1 MTSANISDVST
12 VNTPIN
18 QYKSEKKEDSG
29 EFAALMAGSLNSM
42 PNPQQNANAGAM
54 DMGRSLDVK
63 STDTKSEVREFNP
76 TNTKVENVS
85 KDNDISNVDTQKVTE
100 KIEEFVEEVKD
111 VIKEELG
118 VSDEEITEAMETLG
132 LNFVD
137 LAVPENLSAL
147 VKELNPVEDT
157 AVLLLDDGVRNV
169 FDTVSDLST
178 GLLNETGLDTEG
190 LISVMEME
198 PVTEDVEIPLEEMPV
213 MEEVP
218 LEVKTETEPE
228 VSGETREI
236 RPERNDIPKDTIRDE
251 RPQNNIETSDEEP
264 DDTVAALNEKI
275 ISNSKQN
282 NQSNA
287 GTGFGNTGGETTGQG
302 QTMAETTPSSEP
314 VVTANPMEPQSLAAE
329 IAEAVPEVPVY
340 TEVDTADVI
349 NQIVTQAR
357 TEITANVRSMELEL
371 NPHNLGRML
380 MQVSEHDG
388 QVSARFITQNEAV
401 KAALESAISTLIEKL
416 NEQGIKVDA
425 VEVSVATHEFEQNLE
440 QNFAGEAREDLN
452 QEQQNK
458 PRMGGIHLGDPDY
471 MEGVELTEEEELT
484 ANIMRDEGN
493 TVNFRA

>member
-18 QYKSEKKEDSG
+18 SYKSEKKEDSG

-54 DMGRSLDVK
+54 DMGKSLDVK
-63 STDTKSEVREFNP
+63 STDTKSEVREFSP
-76 TNTKVENVS
+76 SNTKVENVS
-85 KDNDISNVDTQKVTE
+85 KDKDISNVDTQKVTE
-100 KIEEFVEEVKD
+100 KIEEFEDEVKS

-118 VSDEEITEAMETLG
+118 VSDEEIEEAMETLG
-132 LNFVD
+132 LSFVD
-137 LAVPENLSAL
+137 LLVPENLSAL

-157 AVLLLDDGVRNV
+157 AALLLDDGVRIV

-178 GLLNETGLDTEG
+178 ELFNDTGLDTEG

-198 PVTEDVEIPLEEMPV
+198 PVTEDIEIPLEMKPL

-218 LEVKTETEPE
+218 VEVKMEAEPDD
-228 VSGETREI
+228 SLETRDV
-236 RPERNDIPKDTIRDE
+236 RPEIKETLRNDIKDNGPYHIEESLDE
-251 RPQNNIETSDEEP
+251 DVSDT
-264 DDTVAALNEKI
+264 TVALNEKMV
-275 ISNSKQN
+275 SN
-282 NQSNA
+282 NQSNSQSSS
-287 GTGFGNTGGETTGQG
+287 GNTGFQNNSQG
-302 QTMAETTPSSEP
+302 QNMPQSTPNPEP
-314 VVTANPMEPQSLAAE
+314 IVNANPMEPQTLASE

-340 TEVDTADVI
+340 TEVNAADVI

-388 QVSARFITQNEAV
+388 QVSARFVTQNEAV
-401 KAALESAISTLIEKL
+401 KVALETAITSLVEKL